1 MSRKAITLLIEAHG
15 DEDLDIE
22 VNVPFVHLLSFS
34 GRMGQ
39 LGDFGMIGNES
50 LELHILDSLRKLYLQ
65 KSSTPNQSN
74 IYNGDEL
81 KDELIRLY
89 EEEAGKGYP
98 SGGFFKTNPVRQRTF
113 YFKPNRHEDCRRC
126 RKVEK
131 QVEYTDGSM
140 GPNPK
145 YAQVCVPNRKL
156 TSTDCPVYGLI
167 VVASSDPAD
176 KQFTL
181 EGTVGNTIAELNSS
195 NIHMNNGSM
204 LYWSQ
209 KIDKSRFPKAS
220 LAFKHMIQN
229 RNISLTQLSKIFEAM
244 GYTDIYILD
253 PSCRSTKKL
262 DRPDEQ
268 PKLKTAVHTLWE
280 RTGRGRKESSP
291 SITKLVTW
299 ARPLPSSE
307 EPEPEIIDETTDME
321 VSESCLLLDAACLAS
336 GVTAAHKVSGLG
348 ISPAIAAGVGT
359 SAGILA
365 RDAGK
370 YLKKDKKGRTFSCN
384 VADGVCVL
392 LGSAA
397 GFGAQN
403 ILGAPSAVASQVGT
417 TTGLGA
423 RKLIQDKLGFGGKKS
438 KKQKKNKNKKTK
450 KRRNKTRK

>member
-22 VNVPFVHLLSFS
+22 VNVPRVNLLSFS
-34 GRMGQ
+34 GKPGE
-39 LGDFGMIGNES
+39 LGNFGMIGDKS
-50 LELHILDSLRKLYLQ
+50 LELYILRFLRHMYLDKSNAEQQKRVYENDALTDGLRSLFE
-65 KSSTPNQSN
+65 T
-74 IYNGDEL
+74 
-81 KDELIRLY
+81 
-89 EEEAGKGYP
+89 AGKPYP
-98 SGGFFKTNPVRQRTF
+98 GGGFVRTYPVRQRTF

-126 RKVEK
+126 KRVKK
-131 QVEYTDGSM
+131 FIEYTDGTTDT
-140 GPNPK
+140 NPV
-145 YAQVCVPNRKL
+145 YAKVCIPNRKL
-156 TSTDCPVYGLI
+156 TSRDCPVYGLI
-167 VVASSDPAD
+167 VVASSEEVD

-181 EGTVGNTIAELNSS
+181 ERTEGEDVVPLSSS
-195 NIHMNNGSM
+195 NLHMNNSAM

-220 LAFKHMIQN
+220 LAFKHMIEN
-229 RNISLTQLSKIFEAM
+229 RNISLTELSKIFEAM
-244 GYTDIYILD
+244 GYTDIYIID
-253 PSCRSTKKL
+253 PTCR
-262 DRPDEQ
+262 
-268 PKLKTAVHTLWE
+268 AVVQNKNTPLSKVQAVAQIE
-280 RTGRGRKESSP
+280 GISRVELRRRNPADAADTVTYAKPVP
-291 SITKLVTW
+291 SK
-299 ARPLPSSE
+299 E
-307 EPEPEIIDETTDME
+307 EPNPEIIDETTDME

-403 ILGAPSAVASQVGT
+403 ILGAPSAVASHVGT